1 MAKKSKSILLVVL
14 LVTLLLVVSSRV
26 TPGNMPSSKAPKI
39 TDDPIAETT
48 EPAQAP
54 EDVPTVTPEPTP
66 NIREI
71 LPGVS
76 TKDWNLKLVNN
87 IYILPSTFAPDV
99 SETRNSQY
107 IDSRIVDTFEAML
120 TAAEEAGHTVNVRVA
135 YRPFSSQAYLFNGKA
150 SQIQWGTT
158 MTLMEAE
165 TEARKVVAY
174 PGTSDHQLGLSADIM
189 NDSQTAMNAEEAAQ
203 LPLIQ
208 WLNEHCAEYGFI
220 PRYPEDKREITG
232 WFEPWH
238 FRYVGQECAQYM
250 MENNL
255 CLEEFIALFN
265 G

>member
-1 MAKKSKSILLVVL
+1 
-14 LVTLLLVVSSRV
+14 
-26 TPGNMPSSKAPKI
+26 
-39 TDDPIAETT
+39 
-48 EPAQAP
+48 
-54 EDVPTVTPEPTP
+54 
-66 NIREI
+66 
-71 LPGVS
+71 
-76 TKDWNLKLVNN
+76 
-87 IYILPSTFAPDV
+87 
-99 SETRNSQY
+99 
-107 IDSRIVDTFEAML
+107 
-120 TAAEEAGHTVNVRVA
+120 
-135 YRPFSSQAYLFNGKA
+135 
-150 SQIQWGTT
+150 
-158 MTLMEAE
+158 MEAE